1 MSEINPENRH
11 ITDRDNSYTDSGESS
26 TEIITSDARTTAEKF
41 ITENAENLSLLM
53 GVSGVSIEVGS
64 GWATN
69 LKTGIVTVDPSFF
82 VEQGYKTPWVNY
94 ALLHEI
100 SAHLIGVI
108 DEPEQ
113 TRERIDFVGHDRAKH
128 IFINILEDI
137 SGNKRIHSL
146 LPRQSDVASDIYSE
160 KLFSEEDYSTSYP
173 KHIQFLYKMIRDE
186 MIPESQTIVE
196 PEVDEALAG
205 LRNKDG
211 QDVIKIS
218 TARFKGNSYTE
229 LDKKTQ
235 FLLWTTYIFPQYQKL
250 LELDK
255 QDPRFDSKKQ
265 QSGDSNDSS
274 QSVESGNPADEGE
287 SQEQQS
293 GDSNDSSQ
301 SVESGNP
308 ADEGESQ
315 ESGDILDSGE
325 AGQGGEEKSGNSSL
339 DDFYDDYETN
349 RHPEPVSHE
358 EMEEILNQSFEKK
371 KQEKKTEKENSP
383 EQRAQKN
390 LEERLGGHS
399 IATLNKYRQEL
410 QRLYPEIKQ
419 MTDFFS
425 SLLDE
430 RVIMRR
436 KLTRSSPEGVILD
449 PSNLAQT
456 LVDLKSGIKNPPSA
470 FLDYEKHEAIKEA
483 NGKFD
488 CFLAVDCSGSMDGN
502 RRAEARRAASIF
514 LEGLSAFQRQIEDRE
529 QQGSFDLDWDVRTSI
544 YKFGS
549 GAEEI
554 KALSHSLSEK
564 ERLDVFSSI
573 DSSGRTED
581 YLALEQIY
589 DRIAAEI
596 SSNAETKSR
605 RRIVIVITDGE
616 SSDPERLSQSIDQL
630 KKLNVSILAIG
641 IETDSIGIYPS
652 GKSINDVKSLAE
664 TLSELLKKEISR

>member
-11 ITDRDNSYTDSGESS
+11 ITDSDNSYTDSGESS

-235 FLLWTTYIFPQYQKL
+235 FLLWTTFIFPQYQKL

-265 QSGDSNDSS
+265 QSGDLNDSS
-274 QSVESGNPADEGE
+274 QP
-287 SQEQQS
+287 
-293 GDSNDSSQ
+293 
-301 SVESGNP
+301 VESGNP

-325 AGQGGEEKSGNSSL
+325 TGQGGEEKSGNSSL

-410 QRLYPEIKQ
+410 QRLHPEIKQ

-470 FLDYEKHEAIKEA
+470 FLDYEKHEAMKEA

-488 CFLAVDCSGSMDGN
+488 CFLAVDCSGSMSGN
-502 RRAEARRAASIF
+502 RCTEARRAASIF
-514 LEGLSAFQRQIEDRE
+514 LEGLSAFQRQIENRE

-554 KALSHSLSEK
+554 KSLSNSLSEK

-573 DSSGRTED
+573 DSGGGTED

-589 DRIAAEI
+589 DRIATEI
-596 SSNAETKSR
+596 SSNAEIKSR

-616 SSDPERLSQSIDQL
+616 SSDSERLSQSIDKL

>member
-11 ITDRDNSYTDSGESS
+11 ITDSDNSYTDSGESS

-235 FLLWTTYIFPQYQKL
+235 FLLWTTFIFPQYQKL

-265 QSGDSNDSS
+265 QSGDLNDSS
-274 QSVESGNPADEGE
+274 QP
-287 SQEQQS
+287 
-293 GDSNDSSQ
+293 
-301 SVESGNP
+301 VESGNP

-325 AGQGGEEKSGNSSL
+325 TGQGGEEKSGNSSL

-410 QRLYPEIKQ
+410 QRLHPEIKQ

-470 FLDYEKHEAIKEA
+470 FLDYEKHEAMKEA

-488 CFLAVDCSGSMDGN
+488 CFLAVDCSGSMSGN
-502 RRAEARRAASIF
+502 RCTEARRAASIF
-514 LEGLSAFQRQIEDRE
+514 LEGLSAFQRQIENRE

-554 KALSHSLSEK
+554 KSLSNSLSEK

-589 DRIAAEI
+589 DRIATEI
-596 SSNAETKSR
+596 SSNAEIKSR

-616 SSDPERLSQSIDQL
+616 SSDSERLSQSIDKL

>member
-11 ITDRDNSYTDSGESS
+11 ITDSDNSYTDSGESS

-196 PEVDEALAG
+196 PEVDEALTG

-235 FLLWTTYIFPQYQKL
+235 FLLWTTFIFPQYQKL

-265 QSGDSNDSS
+265 QSGDSNDNS
-274 QSVESGNPADEGE
+274 QSVESGNPADDGE
-287 SQEQQS
+287 SK
-293 GDSNDSSQ
+293 
-301 SVESGNP
+301 
-308 ADEGESQ
+308 

-325 AGQGGEEKSGNSSL
+325 VGQGAEEKSGNSSL

-410 QRLYPEIKQ
+410 QRLHPEIKQ

-436 KLTRSSPEGVILD
+436 KLTRSSPEGVIID

-470 FLDYEKHEAIKEA
+470 FLDYEKHEAMKEA

-488 CFLAVDCSGSMDGN
+488 CFLAVDCSGSMSGN
-502 RRAEARRAASIF
+502 RCTEARRAASIF
-514 LEGLSAFQRQIEDRE
+514 LEGLSAFQRQIENRE
-529 QQGSFDLDWDVRTSI
+529 KQGSFDLDWDVRTSI
-544 YKFGS
+544 YKFGG

-554 KALSHSLSEK
+554 KSLSNSLSEK

-573 DSSGRTED
+573 DSGGGTED

-589 DRIAAEI
+589 DRIATEI
-596 SSNAETKSR
+596 SSNAEIKSR
-605 RRIVIVITDGE
+605 RRIVIVITDGV
-616 SSDPERLSQSIDQL
+616 SSDPERLSQSIDKL